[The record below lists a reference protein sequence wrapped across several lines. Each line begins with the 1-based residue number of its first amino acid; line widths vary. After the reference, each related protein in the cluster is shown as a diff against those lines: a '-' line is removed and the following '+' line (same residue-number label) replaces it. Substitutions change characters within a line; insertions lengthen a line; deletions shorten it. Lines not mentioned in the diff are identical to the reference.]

1 MYYILYYTLSATTQ
15 IFTSSD
21 VEPSGSIS
29 LPHQL
34 TSGVVGLYIAT
45 IQISGMVGLYIATV
59 QISGVVAMGSVS
71 LLYQY
76 LVLWH
81 ENQ

>member
-34 TSGVVGLYIAT
+34 TSG
-45 IQISGMVGLYIATV
+45 MVGLYIATV

-76 LVLWH
+76 LVSWH